1 MKHLTSIEIFETVN
15 GTVKPHEHFLT
26 CDDCLRQTVS
36 LVEFRLAAGKTAVMG
51 GTLFLMHGGSGDCV
65 GTEEI
70 AEFYD
75 GQSPR
80 PEFIKEHLQAC
91 DRCFELASY
100 YFAES
105 AGMRGAL
112 DAATPARYK
121 EGALNLM
128 PKKRIVS
135 KGRLRL
141 PRWII
146 APLPAYAA
154 AALLWAAVNY
164 TITAPQVTTIGN
176 PPHYTV
182 YKKDP
187 DARPLYYFGVKGRQV
202 LVQPAKMEISATRHD
217 VTFSWEAVT
226 GVKEYY
232 FVLQE
237 IRGTAPRLVRNL
249 SVKTDSLTLRRELF
263 LPDAR
268 YRWIVAGGLPP
279 DKYFDGRMEFTIR

>member
-15 GTVKPHEHFLT
+15 GTAKPHEHFLT

-36 LVEFRLAAGKTAVMG
+36 LVEFRLAAGKTAAMVFLSHDG
-51 GTLFLMHGGSGDCV
+51 GQDCI

-70 AEFYD
+70 AEFYE
-75 GQSPR
+75 GTSPR

-91 DRCFELASY
+91 DRCFELGSY

-105 AGMRGAL
+105 AGMRNAL
-112 DAATPARYK
+112 DSATPARYK
-121 EGALNLM
+121 KGALNLM
-128 PKKRIVS
+128 PKKRVAS
-135 KGRLRL
+135 KRRPQL

-154 AALLWAAVNY
+154 AALLWAAVSY
-164 TITAPQVTTIGN
+164 TITAPQVTTVGN

-182 YKKDP
+182 YKKNA

-202 LVQPAKMEISATRHD
+202 LVQPAKMEISTTRHD

-237 IRGTAPRLVRNL
+237 IRRGTAPRLVRNL

-279 DKYFDGRMEFTIR
+279 DKYFDGRLEFTIR